1 MLKRVS
7 SHLKSMATGFLGNSI
22 SSALTSG
29 FSQSQGKVAAELL
42 KKSPFE
48 VPSSPTEKIK
58 RDPLSF
64 SRVQYPIDLTETGT
78 GHYILFYAISNNFG
92 TLDAKGNDLL
102 IAQKM
107 GFQRTS
113 PVAYDEPPASARE
126 GGGIRSID
134 SANKLKTSGKDFFGN
149 KIQDTKNSNSVLS
162 KFPTHSNITAAI
174 SLYMPSGVSV
184 SYGATHSGEA
194 TELAGAIAATAG
206 ATMGISDLGDKI
218 AAGLKASTSALGQ
231 KGAQMLGRLGEEVGI
246 GNPVKL
252 TTKAFGMAVNPHQE
266 MFFEGVPFRSF
277 SYTFD
282 FWPRNQKEMEAVKNI
297 IFLFKYHMHP
307 EIDLSTTG
315 ARMFKVPSEF
325 EIHYA
330 YLDQENEHLNK
341 ISRVVCTKCD
351 VSYGNNEQYSTFK
364 SDSMGAA
371 PVKHTMKLEF
381 TETEIMTKSKIVAG
395 Y

>member
-1 MLKRVS
+1 MFKRVS
-7 SHLKSMATGFLGNSI
+7 THLKSMATGFLGNSI

-48 VPSSPTEKIK
+48 VSSSPTEKIK

-64 SRVQYPIDLTETGT
+64 SRVQYPLDLTDNET

-107 GFQRTS
+107 GFQRNTTLGDFDT
-113 PVAYDEPPASARE
+113 PD
-126 GGGIRSID
+126 IL
-134 SANKLKTSGKDFFGN
+134 NKIKTSGKDFFGN
-149 KIQDTKNSNSVLS
+149 EIKDIKNSNSVLS

-174 SLYMPSGVSV
+174 ALYMPSGVNV
-184 SYGATHSGEA
+184 TYGAQHEGEA
-194 TELAGAIAATAG
+194 TEVAGALA
-206 ATMGISDLGDKI
+206 ATMGATRGIADLGDKI
-218 AAGLKASTSALGQ
+218 AAGLSASSAVLGQ
-231 KGAQMLGRLGEEVGI
+231 KGAQILGRLGEEMGL

-252 TTKAFGMAVNPHQE
+252 TTKAFGLAVNPHQE
-266 MFFEGVPFRSF
+266 MFFEGVPFRTF
-277 SYTFD
+277 SYNFD
-282 FWPRNQKEMEAVKNI
+282 FWPRNEKEVEAVRNI

-341 ISRVVCTKCD
+341 ISRVVCTKCN
-351 VSYGNNEQYSTFK
+351 VSYGNDEQYSTFEP
-364 SDSMGAA
+364 DSMGAA
-371 PVKHTMKLEF
+371 PVKHTIELEF
-381 TETEIMTKSKIVAG
+381 KETEIMTKSKIVAG

>member
-1 MLKRVS
+1 
-7 SHLKSMATGFLGNSI
+7 MATGFLGNSI

-48 VPSSPTEKIK
+48 VSSSPTEKIK

-64 SRVQYPIDLTETGT
+64 SRVQYPLDLTDNET

-107 GFQRTS
+107 GFQRNTTLGDFDT
-113 PVAYDEPPASARE
+113 PD
-126 GGGIRSID
+126 IL
-134 SANKLKTSGKDFFGN
+134 NKIKTSGKDFLGN
-149 KIQDTKNSNSVLS
+149 EIKDIKNSNSVLS

-174 SLYMPSGVSV
+174 ALYMPSGVNV
-184 SYGATHSGEA
+184 TYGAQHEGEA
-194 TELAGAIAATAG
+194 TEVAGALAATLG
-206 ATMGISDLGDKI
+206 ATRGIADLGDKI
-218 AAGLKASTSALGQ
+218 AAGLSASSAVLGQ
-231 KGAQMLGRLGEEVGI
+231 KGAQILGRLGEEMGL

-252 TTKAFGMAVNPHQE
+252 TTKAFGLAVNPHQE
-266 MFFEGVPFRSF
+266 MFFEGVPFRTF
-277 SYTFD
+277 SYNFD
-282 FWPRNQKEMEAVKNI
+282 FWPRNEKEMEAVRNI

-341 ISRVVCTKCD
+341 ISRVVCTKCN
-351 VSYGNNEQYSTFK
+351 VSYGNDEQYSTFK
-364 SDSMGAA
+364 PDSMGAA

>member
-1 MLKRVS
+1 MFKRVS
-7 SHLKSMATGFLGNSI
+7 THLKSMATGFLGNSI

-48 VPSSPTEKIK
+48 VSSSPTEKIK

-64 SRVQYPIDLTETGT
+64 SRVQYPLDLTDNET

-107 GFQRTS
+107 GFQRNTTLGDFDT
-113 PVAYDEPPASARE
+113 PD
-126 GGGIRSID
+126 IL
-134 SANKLKTSGKDFFGN
+134 NKIKTSGKDFLGN
-149 KIQDTKNSNSVLS
+149 EIKDIKNSNSVLS

-174 SLYMPSGVSV
+174 ALYMPSGVNV
-184 SYGATHSGEA
+184 TYGAQHEGEA
-194 TELAGAIAATAG
+194 TEVAGALAATLG
-206 ATMGISDLGDKI
+206 ATRGIADLGDKI
-218 AAGLKASTSALGQ
+218 AAGLSASSAVLGQ
-231 KGAQMLGRLGEEVGI
+231 KGAQILGRLGEEMGL

-252 TTKAFGMAVNPHQE
+252 TTKAFGLAVNPHQE
-266 MFFEGVPFRSF
+266 MFFEGVPFRTF
-277 SYTFD
+277 SYNFD
-282 FWPRNQKEMEAVKNI
+282 FWPRNEKEMEAVRNI

-341 ISRVVCTKCD
+341 ISRVVCTKCN

-364 SDSMGAA
+364 KDNMGAA
-371 PVKHTMKLEF
+371 PVKHTVELEF
-381 TETEIMTKSKIVAG
+381 KETEIMTKSKIVAG

>member
-48 VPSSPTEKIK
+48 VSSSPTEKIK

-64 SRVQYPIDLTETGT
+64 SRVQYPLDLTDNET

-107 GFQRTS
+107 GFQRNTTLGDFDT
-113 PVAYDEPPASARE
+113 PD
-126 GGGIRSID
+126 IL
-134 SANKLKTSGKDFFGN
+134 NKIKTSGKDFLGN
-149 KIQDTKNSNSVLS
+149 EIKDIKNSNSVLS

-174 SLYMPSGVSV
+174 ALYMPSGVNV
-184 SYGATHSGEA
+184 TYGAQHEGEA
-194 TELAGAIAATAG
+194 TEVAGALAATLG
-206 ATMGISDLGDKI
+206 ATRGIADLGDKI
-218 AAGLKASTSALGQ
+218 AAGLSASSAVLGQ
-231 KGAQMLGRLGEEVGI
+231 KGAQILGRLGEEMGL

-252 TTKAFGMAVNPHQE
+252 TTKAFGLAVNPHQE
-266 MFFEGVPFRSF
+266 MFFEGVPFRTF
-277 SYTFD
+277 SYNFD
-282 FWPRNQKEMEAVKNI
+282 FWPRNEKEMEAVRNI

-341 ISRVVCTKCD
+341 ISRVVCTKCN

-364 SDSMGAA
+364 KDNMGAA
-371 PVKHTMKLEF
+371 PVKHTVELEF
-381 TETEIMTKSKIVAG
+381 KETEIMTKSKIVAG

>member
-1 MLKRVS
+1 MFKRVS
-7 SHLKSMATGFLGNSI
+7 THLKSMATGFLGNSI

-48 VPSSPTEKIK
+48 VSSSPTEKIK

-64 SRVQYPIDLTETGT
+64 SRVQYPLDLTDNET

-107 GFQRTS
+107 GFQRNTTLGDFDT
-113 PVAYDEPPASARE
+113 PD
-126 GGGIRSID
+126 IL
-134 SANKLKTSGKDFFGN
+134 NKIKTSGKDFFGN
-149 KIQDTKNSNSVLS
+149 EIKDIKNSNSVLS

-174 SLYMPSGVSV
+174 ALYMPSGVNV
-184 SYGATHSGEA
+184 TYGAQHEGEA
-194 TELAGAIAATAG
+194 TEVAGALA
-206 ATMGISDLGDKI
+206 ATMGATRGIADLGDKI
-218 AAGLKASTSALGQ
+218 AAGLSASSAVLGQ
-231 KGAQMLGRLGEEVGI
+231 KGAQILGRLGEEMGL

-252 TTKAFGMAVNPHQE
+252 TTKAFGLAVNPHQE
-266 MFFEGVPFRSF
+266 MFFEGVPFRTF
-277 SYTFD
+277 SYNFD
-282 FWPRNQKEMEAVKNI
+282 FWPRNEKEMEAVRNI

-341 ISRVVCTKCD
+341 ISRVVCTKCN

-364 SDSMGAA
+364 KDNMGAA
-371 PVKHTMKLEF
+371 PVKHTVELEF
-381 TETEIMTKSKIVAG
+381 KETEIMTKSKIVAG